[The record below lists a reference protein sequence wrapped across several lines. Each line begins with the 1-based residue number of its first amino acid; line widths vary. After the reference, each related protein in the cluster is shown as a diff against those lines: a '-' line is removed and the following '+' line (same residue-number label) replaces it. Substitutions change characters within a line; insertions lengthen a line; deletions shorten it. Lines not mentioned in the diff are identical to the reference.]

1 MFGFGK
7 KKQQAKQQQQPAK
20 KKQSSLDKIILG
32 AVVGGAIGSVL
43 GVGLAPKK
51 GSDTRK
57 DIGKQAG
64 KLFKS
69 VSGAAR
75 DAGKKFQ
82 DQIQIEADKAKKVVK
97 KIPHDS

>member
-7 KKQQAKQQQQPAK
+7 KKKAEKAQQHPAK

-51 GSDTRK
+51 GADTRK
-57 DIGKQAG
+57 DLGKQAG
-64 KLFKS
+64 KIFKS
-69 VSGAAR
+69 VSSAAR
-75 DAGKKFQ
+75 DAGKKL
-82 DQIQIEADKAKKVVK
+82 QIEADKAKKVVK

>member
-7 KKQQAKQQQQPAK
+7 KKQQAKPQQPAK

-43 GVGLAPKK
+43 GVGLAPKR
-51 GSDTRK
+51 GVDTRR

-64 KLFKS
+64 KLFKT

-75 DAGKKFQ
+75 DAGKKL
-82 DQIQIEADKAKKVVK
+82 QIEADKAKKAVK

>member
-7 KKQQAKQQQQPAK
+7 KKKAEKPQQPAK

-51 GSDTRK
+51 GVDTRK
-57 DIGKQAG
+57 DLSKQAG
-64 KLFKS
+64 KIFKS
-69 VSGAAR
+69 VSSAAR
-75 DAGKKFQ
+75 DASKKL
-82 DQIQIEADKAKKVVK
+82 QIEADKAKKVVK